1 MKGICGL
8 APDINRCPHHIRE
21 KEGCGAGHTDC
32 GFYRNPEMKKEIANQ
47 KERKWFEQYYD
58 R

>member
-8 APDINRCPHHIRE
+8 APDINRCPHYIRE

-32 GFYRNPEMKKEIANQ
+32 GFYRNPEMKKEISNQ